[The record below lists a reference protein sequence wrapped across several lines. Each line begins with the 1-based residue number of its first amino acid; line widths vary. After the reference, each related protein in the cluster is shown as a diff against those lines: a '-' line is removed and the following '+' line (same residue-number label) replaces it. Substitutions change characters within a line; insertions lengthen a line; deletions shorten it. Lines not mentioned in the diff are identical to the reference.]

1 MGFTI
6 APLQKRADQAGPV
19 GSAAVFGHVDGA
31 PPSQGLA
38 GRKQA
43 RNPVAGGDVIN
54 TLHRPWSRRQR
65 LAGSPISS
73 LKVSSKHTTRRLGS
87 YGRW

>member
-1 MGFTI
+1 MGFTT

-19 GSAAVFGHVDGA
+19 GSAAVFGPVDGA

-43 RNPVAGGDVIN
+43 RNPVAGGDVIT
-54 TLHRPWSRRQR
+54 TLHRPWS
-65 LAGSPISS
+65 
-73 LKVSSKHTTRRLGS
+73 
-87 YGRW
+87 